1 MNKEPENLPAEVS
14 AAKSNHLA
22 KAGRIAGYTAAGL
35 ILLFGLFVAVLQ
47 FSTFPVREQTGQ
59 GLSAYLAADDALS
72 RLGAAE
78 RGFALSIPLAQID
91 EELTKQAL
99 LTEKN
104 VYNLEIDTAAGKA
117 MVNYKVQGFY
127 VPVLYSLVPAEDE
140 ALITYRLQPKAL
152 GKIGLPLPQGLFAV
166 LNTALRT
173 SLPQGIQIP
182 DQDFQRYGLTCS
194 AWNRQEAA
202 VTVELGLSGRGFDE
216 ILMEL
221 KSLPENEAK
230 YIFEAGSAGQKKL
243 VELLAAYPTSEAEF
257 KKELAASYFAAEP
270 MFKDLLL
277 MMNAELLE
285 KTFAC
290 YPFLKGK
297 YAIGQLQEERSD
309 LIAQSISRYGREIL
323 KTVHTWMETSGGEFY
338 NNGYPFLKKSLR
350 TVTVADVI
358 ATWNLPISESISRR
372 LHFGLDMAD
381 KKLAVLYIVD
391 SVSYVVI
398 KEDSY
403 LVVDEPTYLAR
414 YQRELPLPGELTKD
428 SAIWRA
434 VSDKLKSSFNTA
446 ELFIRYMKDDGQD
459 VFILLSF
466 LEKPQDVQAVTFS
479 KINGQWRPTA
489 SNFKNIQELQAQDAA
504 FNLNLYTDSYE
515 DPKLIY
521 IDENAL
527 ENIEEELDYA
537 GKLPVG
543 VKPVYYSYK
552 DKYIYVRLS
561 DGTEY
566 LMTTYHQY
574 LDKIYTREKALELF
588 GEMLPQIILL
598 QEPPAEAAVPD
609 KGSEESPKQS
619 E

>member
-1 MNKEPENLPAEVS
+1 M
-14 AAKSNHLA
+14 
-22 KAGRIAGYTAAGL
+22 
-35 ILLFGLFVAVLQ
+35 
-47 FSTFPVREQTGQ
+47 
-59 GLSAYLAADDALS
+59 
-72 RLGAAE
+72 
-78 RGFALSIPLAQID
+78 
-91 EELTKQAL
+91 
-99 LTEKN
+99 
-104 VYNLEIDTAAGKA
+104 
-117 MVNYKVQGFY
+117 
-127 VPVLYSLVPAEDE
+127 
-140 ALITYRLQPKAL
+140 
-152 GKIGLPLPQGLFAV
+152 
-166 LNTALRT
+166 
-173 SLPQGIQIP
+173 
-182 DQDFQRYGLTCS
+182 
-194 AWNRQEAA
+194 
-202 VTVELGLSGRGFDE
+202 
-216 ILMEL
+216 
-221 KSLPENEAK
+221 
-230 YIFEAGSAGQKKL
+230 
-243 VELLAAYPTSEAEF
+243 ELLAAYPTSEAEL

-391 SVSYVVI
+391 SASYVVI

-527 ENIEEELDYA
+527 ENIEEELAYA